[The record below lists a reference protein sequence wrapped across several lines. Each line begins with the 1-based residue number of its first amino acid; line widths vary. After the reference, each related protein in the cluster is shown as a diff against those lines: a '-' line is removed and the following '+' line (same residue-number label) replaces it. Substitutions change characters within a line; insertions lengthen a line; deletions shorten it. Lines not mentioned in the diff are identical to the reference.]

1 MSRAPHAW
9 EKSYP
14 DTLNWDAQIV
24 TGSIPALLEEAVAD
38 CPDRT
43 ILTFRAWSI
52 SYKDLRGE
60 AEAFASAL
68 LNEGLARD
76 QTVALFLPNT
86 PWHPVA
92 FFGALKSGARLA
104 HLSPLDAPREL
115 AHKLTDS
122 GARTIVTTNVGGML
136 AGAIK
141 LMEAG
146 LADRVIVGDDERFG
160 GDNPAREAI
169 PDRPDVIRFDAFYKD
184 RQAPAAWPAI
194 REDDIALLQYTGG
207 TTGPAKGAMLT
218 HANLTA
224 AVSSY
229 DAWFEALYGS
239 PDAGEKVLCVLPLF
253 HIYALTTILLLGVRR
268 RAEIVL
274 HMRFDANQV
283 LDDIESKRITT
294 FPGVPTMWIAL
305 ANHPELMKRDISSLK
320 RCSSGGAP
328 LPVEVGQR
336 FEGLTGQRLAG
347 GWGMTETSPAGTNLL
362 PFGEPKP
369 GSIGMPLPGVELQV
383 VSLDDPHK
391 VLPPGETGELRVR
404 GKNVTAGYW
413 NKPEENAKAFAD
425 GFFLTGDVG
434 YMAEDGYFYI
444 VDRKKD
450 MIISGG
456 FNVYPQMI
464 EQAIYEHPAVGEC
477 IVVGVADEYRGEAAK
492 AFVTLKPGASPFS
505 LEELLDFLKDR
516 LGRHELP
523 AGIEFMDELPR
534 TSVGKLSR
542 KELRDMEKAK
552 AAEARTRNTADHQG

>member
-1 MSRAPHAW
+1 MTAGRHAW
-9 EKSYP
+9 EDSYP
-14 DTLNWDAQIV
+14 DNMKWDTPII
-24 TGSIPALLEEAVAD
+24 TGSLPGLLDDAVAAG
-38 CPDRT
+38 PDRPV
-43 ILTFRAWSI
+43 LEFRGCSI
-52 SYKDLRGE
+52 SYAGLREE
-60 AEAFASAL
+60 AEAFAAAL
-68 LNEGLARD
+68 LAEGLAKD

-86 PWHPVA
+86 PYHPVA
-92 FFGALKSGARLA
+92 FFGALKAGARLA

-122 GARTIVTTNVGGML
+122 GARTIVTTNLGGML

-146 LADRVIVGDDERFG
+146 LADRVIVGNDSRFG

-169 PDRPDVIRFDAFYKD
+169 PERSEVIRLDVFCSD
-184 RQAPAAWPAI
+184 RTAPAAWPEI
-194 REDDIALLQYTGG
+194 DEDDIALLQYTGG

-224 AVSSY
+224 SVASY
-229 DAWFEALYGS
+229 DVWFEALYGNADS
-239 PDAGEKVLCVLPLF
+239 SEKVLCVLPLF
-253 HIYALTTILLLGVRR
+253 HIYALTTILLLGIRR
-268 RAEIVL
+268 RAQIVL
-274 HMRFDANQV
+274 HTRFDPSLV
-283 LDDIESKRITT
+283 LNDIQSKRITT

-305 ANHPELMKRDISSLK
+305 ASHPELMKTDLSSLK

-362 PFGEPKP
+362 PFGEAKP

-383 VSLDDPHK
+383 VDLDDPHK
-391 VLPPGETGELRVR
+391 LLATGEVGELRVR

-413 NKPEENAKAFAD
+413 NKPKENVAAFAD

-434 YMAEDGYFYI
+434 YMADDGYFYI

-464 EQAIYEHPAVGEC
+464 EQAIYEHPSVGEC
-477 IVVGVADEYRGEAAK
+477 IVLGIADEYRGEAAK
-492 AFVTLKPGASPFS
+492 AFVTLKPGASPFT
-505 LEELLDFLKDR
+505 LEELVTFLEDR

-523 AGIEFMDELPR
+523 AALEFKDELPK

-542 KELRDMEKAK
+542 KELRDMEKNK
-552 AAEARTRNTADHQG
+552 SAAAQTPNQA

>member
-1 MSRAPHAW
+1 MNARPFAW

-14 DTLNWDAQIV
+14 PGLSWDHPIA
-24 TGSIPALLEEAVAD
+24 TGPVPNLLGEAAADSAERPVLHFRDWAISYSGLRDEASAFAAALLQANFAQ
-38 CPDRT
+38 DRT
-43 ILTFRAWSI
+43 I
-52 SYKDLRGE
+52 
-60 AEAFASAL
+60 AL
-68 LNEGLARD
+68 Y
-76 QTVALFLPNT
+76 LPNT

-92 FFGALKSGARLA
+92 FFGALKAGARIA

-115 AHKLTDS
+115 AYKLGDS

-141 LMEAG
+141 LMDAG
-146 LADRVIVGDDERFG
+146 LVDRVIVGDDARFG

-169 PDRPDVIRFDAFYKD
+169 PERDDVIVFDRFCDGA
-184 RQAPAAWPAI
+184 AEPASWPVI
-194 REDDIALLQYTGG
+194 GESDVALLQYTGG
-207 TTGPAKGAMLT
+207 TTGISKAAMLT

-229 DAWFEALYGS
+229 DAWFEALYGD
-239 PDAGEKVLCVLPLF
+239 PDGAEKILCVLPLF
-253 HIYALTTILLLGVRR
+253 HIYALTTILLLGIRR
-268 RAEIVL
+268 RAELVL
-274 HMRFDANQV
+274 HMRFDADRV
-283 LDDIESKRITT
+283 LDDIETEGITV

-305 ANHPELMKRDISSLK
+305 ANHPDLMKRDIFSLK

-336 FEGLTGQRLAG
+336 FEKLTGQRLAG

-369 GSIGMPLPGVELQV
+369 GSIGMPLPGIELQV
-383 VSLDDPHK
+383 VSLDDPSE
-391 VLPPGETGELRVR
+391 VLGPGETGELRVR
-404 GKNVTAGYW
+404 GKNVTPGYW
-413 NKPEENAKAFAD
+413 NRPEETAAAFAD
-425 GFFLTGDVG
+425 GYLLTGDVG

-456 FNVYPQMI
+456 FNIYPQMI

-477 IVVGVADEYRGEAAK
+477 IVIGVPDMYRGEAAK
-492 AFVTLKPGASPFS
+492 AFVALKTGAERFTLD
-505 LEELLDFLKDR
+505 ELLAFLADR

-523 AGIEFMDELPR
+523 AALEFRDALPK

-542 KELRDMEKAK
+542 KELREEERQKA
-552 AAEARTRNTADHQG
+552 ETAKYGQAINA

>member
-1 MSRAPHAW
+1 MNARPFAW

-14 DTLNWDAQIV
+14 PGLDWGHPIE
-24 TGSIPALLEEAVAD
+24 TGPVPVLLEEAAAEA
-38 CPDRT
+38 PDRPAVH
-43 ILTFRAWSI
+43 FRDWST
-52 SYKDLRGE
+52 SYAQLRDE
-60 AEAFASAL
+60 ASAFAAAL
-68 LNEGLARD
+68 LDADLALE
-76 QTVALFLPNT
+76 QSIALYLPNT
-86 PWHPVA
+86 PWHPIA
-92 FFGALKSGARLA
+92 FFGGLKAGARLV

-115 AHKLTDS
+115 ACKIKDS

-146 LADRVIVGDDERFG
+146 LADRVIVGDDARFG
-160 GDNPAREAI
+160 GDNPAREPI
-169 PDRPDVIRFDAFYKD
+169 LVRDDVVSLARFCNDVSP
-184 RQAPAAWPAI
+184 PAAWPRI
-194 REDDIALLQYTGG
+194 DEDDVALLQYTGG
-207 TTGPAKGAMLT
+207 TTGVSKAAMLT

-229 DAWFEALYGS
+229 DAWFENLYGD
-239 PDAGEKVLCVLPLF
+239 PDGTEKILCVLPLF
-253 HIYALTTILLLGVRR
+253 HIYALTTILLLGIRR
-268 RAEIVL
+268 RSELVL
-274 HMRFDANQV
+274 HMRFDAERI
-283 LDDIESKRITT
+283 LDDIEGRQITT

-336 FEGLTGQRLAG
+336 FEKLTGQRLAG

-362 PFGEPKP
+362 PFGEAKP

-383 VSLDDPHK
+383 VALDDPHC
-391 VLPPGETGELRVR
+391 VLGPGETGELRVR
-404 GKNVTAGYW
+404 GRNVTPGYW
-413 NKPEENAKAFAD
+413 NRPEETAASFAD
-425 GFFLTGDVG
+425 GYLLTGDVG

-456 FNVYPQMI
+456 FNIYPQMI

-477 IVVGVADEYRGEAAK
+477 IVIGVPDPYRGEAAK
-492 AFVTLKPGASPFS
+492 AFVVLKQGAEPFTH
-505 LEELLDFLKDR
+505 EDLLTFLADR

-523 AGIEFMDELPR
+523 AALEFRDVLPK

-542 KELRDMEKAK
+542 KELREEERQSAG
-552 AAEARTRNTADHQG
+552 AARATG

>member
-1 MSRAPHAW
+1 MTAGRHAW
-9 EKSYP
+9 EASYP
-14 DTLNWDAQIV
+14 DNMKWDAPIR
-24 TGSIPALLEEAVAD
+24 TGSLPDLLDAAVAECPERSLLE
-38 CPDRT
+38 
-43 ILTFRAWSI
+43 FRGWSM
-52 SYKDLRGE
+52 SYRQLRDE
-60 AEAFASAL
+60 AEAFAAAL
-68 LNEGLARD
+68 LTAGLAKD

-86 PWHPVA
+86 PWHPVG
-92 FFGALKSGARLA
+92 FFGTLKAGARLA

-122 GARTIVTTNVGGML
+122 GARTIVTTNIGGML

-146 LADRVIVGDDERFG
+146 LADRVI
-160 GDNPAREAI
+160 
-169 PDRPDVIRFDAFYKD
+169 DAFCKGGTP
-184 RQAPAAWPAI
+184 PAAWPEIA
-194 REDDIALLQYTGG
+194 EGDVALLQYTGG

-229 DAWFEALYGS
+229 DIWFEALYGD
-239 PDAGEKVLCVLPLF
+239 PEEGEKVLCVLPLF
-253 HIYALTTILLLGVRR
+253 HIYALTTILLLGIRR

-274 HMRFDANQV
+274 HMRFDATQV
-283 LDDIESKRITT
+283 LHDIQAKKITT

-305 ANHPELMKRDISSLK
+305 ANHPELMKTDLSSLI

-347 GWGMTETSPAGTNLL
+347 GWGMTETAPAGTNLL
-362 PFGEPKP
+362 PFGEAKP

-383 VSLDDPHK
+383 VDLDDPHR
-391 VLPPGETGELRVR
+391 VLPVGEVGELRVR

-413 NKPEENAKAFAD
+413 NKPEENATAFAD

-434 YMAEDGYFYI
+434 YMAADGYFYI

-450 MIISGG
+450 MILSGG

-477 IVVGVADEYRGEAAK
+477 IVLGVPDEYRGEAAK
-492 AFVTLKPGASPFS
+492 AFVKLKSGAETFS
-505 LEELLDFLKDR
+505 LEELLTFLQDR

-523 AGIEFMDELPR
+523 AALEFRDELPK

-542 KELRDMEKAK
+542 KELRDLEREKSTTGQQ
-552 AAEARTRNTADHQG
+552 AATT

>member
-1 MSRAPHAW
+1 MTTSRHAW

-14 DTLNWDAQIV
+14 DNMKWDSPIV
-24 TGSIPALLEEAVAD
+24 TGTLPALLDEAVAD
-38 CPDRT
+38 CPDQT
-43 ILTFRAWSI
+43 VLEFRDWSV
-52 SYKDLRGE
+52 SYAGLRDE

-68 LNEGLARD
+68 LAADLAKD

-86 PWHPVA
+86 PYHPVA
-92 FFGALKSGARLA
+92 FFGALKAGARLA

-122 GARTIVTTNVGGML
+122 GARTIVTTNLAGML
-136 AGAIK
+136 EGAIK

-146 LADRVIVGDDERFG
+146 LADRVIVGDDVRFG
-160 GDNPAREAI
+160 GDVPAREAI
-169 PDRPDVIRFDAFYKD
+169 PEREDVIRLDAFCAD
-184 RQAPAAWPAI
+184 AAAPSVWPEI
-194 REDDIALLQYTGG
+194 HEGDIALLQYTGG

-218 HANLTA
+218 HTNLTA
-224 AVSSY
+224 SVASY
-229 DAWFEALYGS
+229 DVWFEALYGS
-239 PDAGEKVLCVLPLF
+239 AGSREKVLCVLPLF
-253 HIYALTTILLLGVRR
+253 HIYALTTILLLAIKRR
-268 RAEIVL
+268 GEIVL
-274 HMRFDANQV
+274 HTRFDPTKV
-283 LDDIESKRITT
+283 LSDIQSKRITT

-305 ANHPELMKRDISSLK
+305 ANHPELMKTDLSSLK

-369 GSIGMPLPGVELQV
+369 GSIGMPLPGVEMQV
-383 VSLDDPHK
+383 VSLDDPHQ
-391 VLPPGETGELRVR
+391 VLAIGEVGELRVR

-413 NKPEENAKAFAD
+413 NKPEENAAAFAD

-434 YMAEDGYFYI
+434 YMADDGYFYI

-450 MIISGG
+450 MILSGG

-464 EQAIYEHPAVGEC
+464 EQAIYEHPSVGEC

-492 AFVTLKPGASPFS
+492 AFVTLKPGSKPFT
-505 LEELLDFLKDR
+505 LEELVAFLEVR
-516 LGRHELP
+516 IGRHELP
-523 AGIEFMDELPR
+523 AALEFRDELPK

-542 KELRDMEKAK
+542 KELRDMEKNNSS
-552 AAEARTRNTADHQG
+552 AA

>member
-1 MSRAPHAW
+1 MTSGRHAW

-14 DTLNWDAQIV
+14 DNMKWDSPIMTGTL
-24 TGSIPALLEEAVAD
+24 PALLDEAVAD
-38 CPDRT
+38 CPDQT
-43 ILTFRAWSI
+43 VLEFRDWSI
-52 SYKDLRGE
+52 SYAGLRDE
-60 AEAFASAL
+60 AELFAAAL
-68 LNEGLARD
+68 MAAGLAKD

-86 PWHPVA
+86 PYHPIA
-92 FFGALKSGARLA
+92 FFGALKAGARLA
-104 HLSPLDAPREL
+104 HMSPLDAPREL

-122 GARTIVTTNVGGML
+122 GARTIVTTNLAGML
-136 AGAIK
+136 EGAIK

-146 LADRVIVGDDERFG
+146 LADRVIVGDDARFG
-160 GDNPAREAI
+160 GDIPTREAI
-169 PDRPDVIRFDAFYKD
+169 PERDDVIRLDAFCAGAA
-184 RQAPAAWPAI
+184 APSAWPEI
-194 REDDIALLQYTGG
+194 HEGDIALLQYTGG

-218 HANLTA
+218 HTNLTA
-224 AVSSY
+224 SVASY
-229 DAWFEALYGS
+229 DVWFEALYGS
-239 PDAGEKVLCVLPLF
+239 AGSREKVLCVLPLF
-253 HIYALTTILLLGVRR
+253 HIYALTTILLLCIKRR
-268 RAEIVL
+268 GQIVL
-274 HMRFDANQV
+274 HTRFDPTKV
-283 LDDIESKRITT
+283 LSDIQSKRITT

-305 ANHPELMKRDISSLK
+305 ANHPELMNTDLSSLK

-369 GSIGMPLPGVELQV
+369 GSIGMPLPGVELQI

-391 VLPPGETGELRVR
+391 VLPAGEVGELRIR

-413 NKPEENAKAFAD
+413 NKPEENEAAFAD

-450 MIISGG
+450 MILSGG

-464 EQAIYEHPAVGEC
+464 EQAIYEHPAVAEC
-477 IVVGVADEYRGEAAK
+477 IVLGVADEYRGEAAK
-492 AFVTLKPGASPFS
+492 AFVTLKSGAEPFT
-505 LEELLDFLKDR
+505 LEELVAFLEDR
-516 LGRHELP
+516 IGRDELP
-523 AGIEFMDELPR
+523 AALEFRDELPK

-542 KELRDMEKAK
+542 KELRDMEKSK
-552 AAEARTRNTADHQG
+552 PAAAQ

>member
-1 MSRAPHAW
+1 MTAGRHAW

-14 DTLNWDAQIV
+14 DNMKWDSPIV
-24 TGSIPALLEEAVAD
+24 TGSLPSLLDDAVAD
-38 CPDRT
+38 CPDQT
-43 ILTFRAWSI
+43 VLEFRGWSI
-52 SYKDLRGE
+52 SYAGLRDE
-60 AEAFASAL
+60 ANSFASAL
-68 LNEGLARD
+68 MAAGLAKD

-86 PWHPVA
+86 PYHPVA
-92 FFGALKSGARLA
+92 FFGTLKGGARLA

-122 GARTIVTTNVGGML
+122 GARTIVTTNLGGML

-146 LADRVIVGDDERFG
+146 LADRVIVGDDSRFG
-160 GDNPAREAI
+160 GDNPAREDI
-169 PDRPDVIRFDAFYKD
+169 PKRDDVIRLDVFCSD
-184 RQAPAAWPAI
+184 RVAPSAWPEI
-194 REDDIALLQYTGG
+194 NEDDIALLQYTGG

-218 HANLTA
+218 HTNLTA
-224 AVSSY
+224 SVASY
-229 DAWFEALYGS
+229 DVWFEALYGGADS
-239 PDAGEKVLCVLPLF
+239 REKILCVLPLF
-253 HIYALTTILLLGVRR
+253 HIYALTTILLLGIKRR
-268 RAEIVL
+268 GEIVL
-274 HMRFDANQV
+274 HTRFDPSMV
-283 LDDIESKRITT
+283 LSDIQSKRITT

-305 ANHPELMKRDISSLK
+305 ASHPELMKTDLSSLK

-362 PFGEPKP
+362 PFGDAKP

-383 VSLDDPHK
+383 VSLDDPHQ
-391 VLPPGETGELRVR
+391 VLATGEVGELRVR

-413 NKPEENAKAFAD
+413 NKPKENAAAFAD

-464 EQAIYEHPAVGEC
+464 EQAIYEHPSVGEC
-477 IVVGVADEYRGEAAK
+477 IVLGIEDEYRGEAAK
-492 AFVTLKPGASPFS
+492 AFVTLKPGTSPFT
-505 LEELLDFLKDR
+505 LEELVTFLEDR
-516 LGRHELP
+516 IGRHELP
-523 AGIEFMDELPR
+523 AALEFKDELPK

-542 KELRDMEKAK
+542 KELRDMEKNK
-552 AAEARTRNTADHQG
+552 SAAAQTPNQA

>member
-1 MSRAPHAW
+1 MTSGRHAW

-14 DTLNWDAQIV
+14 DNMKWDSPIV
-24 TGSIPALLEEAVAD
+24 TGTLPALLDVAVAD
-38 CPDRT
+38 CPDQT
-43 ILTFRAWSI
+43 VLEFRDWSI
-52 SYKDLRGE
+52 SYAGLRDE
-60 AEAFASAL
+60 AELFAAAL
-68 LNEGLARD
+68 MAAGLAKD

-86 PWHPVA
+86 PYHPIA
-92 FFGALKSGARLA
+92 FFGALKAGARLA
-104 HLSPLDAPREL
+104 HMSPLDAPREL

-122 GARTIVTTNVGGML
+122 GARTIVTTNLAGML
-136 AGAIK
+136 EGAIK

-146 LADRVIVGDDERFG
+146 LADRVIVGDDSRFG
-160 GDNPAREAI
+160 GDIPTREAI
-169 PDRPDVIRFDAFYKD
+169 PERDDVIRLDAFCAGAA
-184 RQAPAAWPAI
+184 APSAWPEI
-194 REDDIALLQYTGG
+194 HEGDIALLQYTGG

-218 HANLTA
+218 HTNLTA
-224 AVSSY
+224 SVASY
-229 DAWFEALYGS
+229 DVWFEALYGS
-239 PDAGEKVLCVLPLF
+239 AGSREKVLCVLPLF
-253 HIYALTTILLLGVRR
+253 HIYALTTILLLCIKRR
-268 RAEIVL
+268 GQIVL
-274 HMRFDANQV
+274 HTRFDPTKV
-283 LDDIESKRITT
+283 LSDIQSKRITT

-305 ANHPELMKRDISSLK
+305 ANHPELMNTDLSSLK

-369 GSIGMPLPGVELQV
+369 GSIGMPLPGVELQI

-391 VLPPGETGELRVR
+391 VLPAGEVGELRIR

-413 NKPEENAKAFAD
+413 NKPEENEAAFAD

-450 MIISGG
+450 MILSGG

-464 EQAIYEHPAVGEC
+464 EQAIYEHPAVAEC
-477 IVVGVADEYRGEAAK
+477 IVLGVADEYRGEAAK
-492 AFVTLKPGASPFS
+492 AFVTLKSGAEPFT
-505 LEELLDFLKDR
+505 LEELVAFLEDR
-516 LGRHELP
+516 IGRHELP
-523 AGIEFMDELPR
+523 AALEFRDELPK

-542 KELRDMEKAK
+542 KELRDMEKSK
-552 AAEARTRNTADHQG
+552 PAAAQ

>member
-1 MSRAPHAW
+1 MTSGRHAW

-14 DTLNWDAQIV
+14 DNMKWDSPIMTGTL
-24 TGSIPALLEEAVAD
+24 PALLDEAVAD
-38 CPDRT
+38 CPDQT
-43 ILTFRAWSI
+43 VLEFRDWSI
-52 SYKDLRGE
+52 SYAGLRDE
-60 AEAFASAL
+60 AELFAAAL
-68 LNEGLARD
+68 MAAGLAKD

-86 PWHPVA
+86 PYHPIA
-92 FFGALKSGARLA
+92 FFGALKAGARLA
-104 HLSPLDAPREL
+104 HMSPLDAPREL

-122 GARTIVTTNVGGML
+122 GARTIVTTNLAGML
-136 AGAIK
+136 EGAIK

-146 LADRVIVGDDERFG
+146 LADRVIVGDDARFG
-160 GDNPAREAI
+160 GDIPTREAI
-169 PDRPDVIRFDAFYKD
+169 PERDDVIRLDAFCAGAA
-184 RQAPAAWPAI
+184 APSAWPEI
-194 REDDIALLQYTGG
+194 HEGDIALLQYTGG

-218 HANLTA
+218 HTNLTA
-224 AVSSY
+224 SVASY
-229 DAWFEALYGS
+229 DVWFEALYGS
-239 PDAGEKVLCVLPLF
+239 AGSREKVLCVLPLF
-253 HIYALTTILLLGVRR
+253 HIYALTTILLLCIKRR
-268 RAEIVL
+268 GQIVL
-274 HMRFDANQV
+274 HTRFDPTKV
-283 LDDIESKRITT
+283 LSDIQSKRITT

-305 ANHPELMKRDISSLK
+305 ANHPELMNTDLSSLK

-369 GSIGMPLPGVELQV
+369 GSIGMPLPGVELQI

-391 VLPPGETGELRVR
+391 VLPAGEVGELRIR

-413 NKPEENAKAFAD
+413 NKPEENEAAFAD

-450 MIISGG
+450 MILSGG

-464 EQAIYEHPAVGEC
+464 EQAIYEHPAVAEC
-477 IVVGVADEYRGEAAK
+477 IVLGVADEYRGEAAK
-492 AFVTLKPGASPFS
+492 AFVTLKSGAEPFT
-505 LEELLDFLKDR
+505 LEELVAFLEDR
-516 LGRHELP
+516 IGRHELP
-523 AGIEFMDELPR
+523 AALEFRDELPK

-542 KELRDMEKAK
+542 KELRDMEKSK
-552 AAEARTRNTADHQG
+552 PAAAQ

>member
-1 MSRAPHAW
+1 MNRAAYAW

-14 DTLNWDAQIV
+14 ENLRWDAPIV
-24 TGSIPALLEEAVAD
+24 TGSLSALLDDAAAE

-43 ILTFRAWSI
+43 VIDFRGWSI
-52 SYKDLRGE
+52 TYADLRNE
-60 AEAFASAL
+60 VDSFAAAL
-68 LNEGLARD
+68 LAAGLAKDR
-76 QTVALFLPNT
+76 TVALYLPNT
-86 PWHPVA
+86 PWHPIA
-92 FFGALKSGARLA
+92 LFGTLKAGARLA

-122 GARTIVTTNVGGML
+122 GARTIVTTNIGGML

-146 LADRVIVGDDERFG
+146 LADRVIVGDDARFG
-160 GDNPAREAI
+160 GDTPAREAI
-169 PDRPDVIRFDAFYKD
+169 PERKDVISFEEFCENRS
-184 RQAPAAWPAI
+184 APAAWPQI
-194 REDDIALLQYTGG
+194 QIHEDDIALLQYTGG
-207 TTGPAKGAMLT
+207 TTGLPRGAMLT

-239 PDAGEKVLCVLPLF
+239 PDKGEKILCVLPLF
-253 HIYALTTILLLGVRR
+253 HIYALTTILLLGIRR

-274 HMRFDANQV
+274 HMRFDPGKV
-283 LDDIESKRITT
+283 LDDIQSKRITT

-305 ANHPELMKRDISSLK
+305 ANHPDLMKRDLSSLK

-336 FEGLTGQRLAG
+336 FENLTGQRLAG

-362 PFGEPKP
+362 PFGESKP

-383 VSLDDPHK
+383 VALDDPHK
-391 VLPPGETGELRVR
+391 VLPAGETGELRVR

-413 NKPEENAKAFAD
+413 NQPKENAAAFAD
-425 GFFLTGDVG
+425 GYFLTGDVG

-464 EQAIYEHPAVGEC
+464 EQAIYDHPGVAEC
-477 IVVGVADEYRGEAAK
+477 IVLGIQDEYRGEAAK
-492 AFVTLKPGASPFS
+492 AFVTLKSGARAFT
-505 LEELLDFLKDR
+505 LDELVTFLASR

-523 AGIEFMDELPR
+523 AALEFRDDLPR

-542 KELRDMEKAK
+542 KELRDEEKRN
-552 AAEARTRNTADHQG
+552 AAATQRTPAHQQ

>member
-1 MSRAPHAW
+1 MTARPHAW
-9 EKSYP
+9 EASYP
-14 DTLNWDAQIV
+14 DNMKWDAPIV
-24 TGSIPALLEEAVAD
+24 TGSLPALLDDAVAE
-38 CPDRT
+38 CPERAL
-43 ILTFRAWSI
+43 IEFRGWTM
-52 SYKDLRGE
+52 SYADLRDE
-60 AEAFASAL
+60 AQAFAAAL
-68 LNEGLARD
+68 LTADLAKD

-92 FFGALKSGARLA
+92 FFGTLKAGARLA

-122 GARTIVTTNVGGML
+122 GARTIVTTNIGGML

-146 LADRVIVGDDERFG
+146 LADRVIVGDDTRFG

-169 PDRPDVIRFDAFYKD
+169 PERDDVIRFDRFCETGTPPD
-184 RQAPAAWPAI
+184 AWPEI
-194 REDDIALLQYTGG
+194 GEDDIALLQYTGG

-229 DAWFEALYGS
+229 DIWFEALYGD
-239 PDAGEKVLCVLPLF
+239 PEEGEKVLCVLPLF
-253 HIYALTTILLLGVRR
+253 HIYALTTILLLGIRR

-274 HMRFDANQV
+274 HMRFDASQV
-283 LDDIESKRITT
+283 LNDIQAKRITT

-305 ANHPELMKRDISSLK
+305 ANHPELMKTDLSSLI

-347 GWGMTETSPAGTNLL
+347 GWGMTETAPAGTNLL
-362 PFGEPKP
+362 PFGEAKP

-383 VSLDDPHK
+383 VDLDDPHRI
-391 VLPPGETGELRVR
+391 LPVGEVGELRVR
-404 GKNVTAGYW
+404 GRNVTAGYW
-413 NKPEENAKAFAD
+413 NKPQENAVAFAD

-434 YMAEDGYFYI
+434 YMADDGYFYI

-464 EQAIYEHPAVGEC
+464 EQAIYEHPAVAEC
-477 IVVGVADEYRGEAAK
+477 IVLGIEDEYRGEAAK
-492 AFVTLKPGASPFS
+492 AFVTLKSGAAPFT
-505 LEELLDFLKDR
+505 LEELVSFLEDR

-523 AGIEFMDELPR
+523 AALEFRDELPK

-542 KELRDMEKAK
+542 KELRDMEKSRS
-552 AAEARTRNTADHQG
+552 AAGQTPNTPDPKE

>member
-1 MSRAPHAW
+1 MTASRHAW
-9 EKSYP
+9 EHSYP
-14 DTLNWDAQIV
+14 EKLRWDAPIV
-24 TGSIPALLEEAVAD
+24 TGNLPALLDDAVTD
-38 CPDRT
+38 CADRT
-43 ILTFRAWSI
+43 VLEFRGWSI
-52 SYKDLRGE
+52 SYAGLRDE
-60 AEAFASAL
+60 AETFAAAL
-68 LNEGLARD
+68 LADGLAKD

-92 FFGALKSGARLA
+92 FFGTLKAGARLA

-122 GARTIVTTNVGGML
+122 GARTIVTTNLGGML

-146 LADRVIVGDDERFG
+146 LADRIIVGDDGRFG
-160 GDNPAREAI
+160 ADNPAREAI
-169 PDRPDVIRFDAFYKD
+169 PEREDVIRFDLFCAN
-184 RQAPAAWPAI
+184 RTAPAAWPVI
-194 REDDIALLQYTGG
+194 NEEDIALLQYTGG

-224 AVSSY
+224 AVASY
-229 DAWFEALYGS
+229 DAWFEALYG
-239 PDAGEKVLCVLPLF
+239 DAGPSEKVLCVLPLF
-253 HIYALTTILLLGVRR
+253 HIYALTTILLLGIKR

-274 HMRFDANQV
+274 HMRFDPSQV
-283 LDDIESKRITT
+283 LDDIQAKQITT

-305 ANHPELMKRDISSLK
+305 ANHPELMKTNLSSLK

-362 PFGEPKP
+362 PFGEAKP

-383 VSLDDPHK
+383 VSLDDPHL
-391 VLPPGETGELRVR
+391 VLAAGEVGELRVR

-413 NKPEENAKAFAD
+413 NKPQENAVAFAD
-425 GFFLTGDVG
+425 GYFLTGDVG
-434 YMAEDGYFYI
+434 YMAADGYFYI

-464 EQAIYEHPAVGEC
+464 EQAIYEHPDVAEC
-477 IVVGVADEYRGEAAK
+477 IVLGIQDEYRGEAAK
-492 AFVTLKPGASPFS
+492 AFVTLKTGAEPFT
-505 LEELLDFLKDR
+505 LEALVTFLEDR
-516 LGRHELP
+516 IGRHELP
-523 AGIEFMDELPR
+523 AALEFRDELPK

-542 KELRDMEKAK
+542 KELRDVEQSK
-552 AAEARTRNTADHQG
+552 AAAAQTTNTADHKE

>member
-1 MSRAPHAW
+1 MTAFRRAW

-14 DTLNWDAQIV
+14 DNMKWDTPIV
-24 TGSIPALLEEAVAD
+24 TGSLPGLLDDAVAA

-43 ILTFRAWSI
+43 VIDFRGWSI
-52 SYKDLRGE
+52 SYAGLRDE

-68 LNEGLARD
+68 LATGLAKD
-76 QTVALFLPNT
+76 QTIAIFLPNT
-86 PWHPVA
+86 PYHPVS
-92 FFGALKSGARLA
+92 FFGTLKAGARLA

-122 GARTIVTTNVGGML
+122 GARTIVTTNLGGML
-136 AGAIK
+136 AAAIK

-146 LADRVIVGDDERFG
+146 LADRVIVGDDARFG
-160 GDNPAREAI
+160 GENPAREDI
-169 PDRPDVIRFDAFYKD
+169 PEREDVIKLDQFCANVT
-184 RQAPAAWPAI
+184 APVAWPVI
-194 REDDIALLQYTGG
+194 DENDIALLQYTGG

-224 AVSSY
+224 SVASY
-229 DAWFEALYGS
+229 DIWFEALYG
-239 PDAGEKVLCVLPLF
+239 DAGPNEKVLCVLPLF
-253 HIYALTTILLLGVRR
+253 HIYALTTILLLGIKRHGQ
-268 RAEIVL
+268 IVL
-274 HMRFDANQV
+274 HMRFDPSQV
-283 LDDIESKRITT
+283 LDDIQAKRITT

-305 ANHPELMKRDISSLK
+305 ANHPDLMKTDLSSLI

-336 FEGLTGQRLAG
+336 FEQLTGQRLAG

-362 PFGEPKP
+362 PFGEAKP

-383 VSLDDPHK
+383 VSLDEPHH
-391 VLPPGETGELRVR
+391 VLTTGEIGELRVR

-413 NKPEENAKAFAD
+413 NKPQENAVAFAD
-425 GFFLTGDVG
+425 GYFLTGDVG

-464 EQAIYEHPAVGEC
+464 EQAIYEHPAVAEC
-477 IVVGVADEYRGEAAK
+477 IVLGIQDEYRGEAAK
-492 AFVTLKPGASPFS
+492 AFVTLKPDAAAFTLDELVAF
-505 LEELLDFLKDR
+505 LEDR
-516 LGRHELP
+516 IGRHELP
-523 AGIEFMDELPR
+523 AALEFRAELPR

-542 KELRDMEKAK
+542 KELRDAEKSEITAP
-552 AAEARTRNTADHQG
+552 EAT

>member
-1 MSRAPHAW
+1 MTAGRHAW
-9 EKSYP
+9 ERSYP
-14 DTLNWDAQIV
+14 ETLKWDQPIA
-24 TGSIPALLEEAVAD
+24 TGSIPDLLAAAAAA
-38 CPDRT
+38 CPGRT
-43 ILTFRAWSI
+43 VLDFREWSI
-52 SYKDLRGE
+52 SYAGLE
-60 AEAFASAL
+60 NEVEAFAAAL
-68 LNEGLARD
+68 LAAGLAKD
-76 QTVALFLPNT
+76 QTIALYLPNT

-92 FFGALKSGARLA
+92 FFGGLKAGARLA

-122 GARTIVTTNVGGML
+122 GARTIVTTNFGGML
-136 AGAIK
+136 QGAIK

-146 LADRVIVGDDERFG
+146 LADRVLVGDDARFG
-160 GDNPAREAI
+160 GDNPAREDI
-169 PDRPDVIRFDAFYKD
+169 PERDDVIRLD
-184 RQAPAAWPAI
+184 RFCADTALPSAWPQVS
-194 REDDIALLQYTGG
+194 EDDIALLQYTGG

-218 HANLTA
+218 HANLSA

-229 DAWFEALYGS
+229 DAWFDALYGA
-239 PDAGEKVLCVLPLF
+239 PDAGEKILCVLPLF
-253 HIYALTTILLLGVRR
+253 HIYALTTILLLGVKR

-274 HMRFDANQV
+274 HMRFLPDQV
-283 LDDIESKRITT
+283 LDDIETKRITT

-305 ANHPELMKRDISSLK
+305 ANHPELMQRDISSLK

-362 PFGEPKP
+362 PFGEAKP

-383 VSLDDPHK
+383 VSLDDPHQ
-391 VLPPGETGELRVR
+391 VLAPGEIGELRVR

-413 NKPEENAKAFAD
+413 NKPKENAAAFAD

-464 EQAIYEHPAVGEC
+464 EQAIYEHPAVAEC
-477 IVVGVADEYRGEAAK
+477 IVVGLPDEYRGEAAK
-492 AFVTLKPGASPFS
+492 AFVALKPAAAPFT
-505 LEELLDFLKDR
+505 LDELLAFLDDR
-516 LGRHELP
+516 IGRHEMPVAVEFRDSLP
-523 AGIEFMDELPR
+523 K

-542 KELRDMEKAK
+542 KELRDEERNKAG
-552 AAEARTRNTADHQG
+552 ASAPGSTSMNA

>member
-1 MSRAPHAW
+1 MTASQHAW
-9 EKSYP
+9 ETSYP
-14 DTLNWDAQIV
+14 DNLRWGTPIA
-24 TGSIPALLEEAVAD
+24 TGRIPDLLEDAVAE
-38 CPDRT
+38 CPERT
-43 ILTFRAWSI
+43 VLEFRGWSI
-52 SYKDLRGE
+52 SYAGLRDE
-60 AEAFASAL
+60 AEAFAAAL
-68 LNEGLARD
+68 LEAGLAKD
-76 QTVALFLPNT
+76 QTVALYLPNT
-86 PWHPVA
+86 PYHPVA
-92 FFGALKSGARLA
+92 FFGTLKAGARLA

-122 GARTIVTTNVGGML
+122 GARTIVTTNIGGML

-146 LADRVIVGDDERFG
+146 LADRVIVGDDVRFG
-160 GDNPAREAI
+160 GENPAREVI
-169 PDRPDVIRFDAFYKD
+169 PEREDVIRLDQFCAN
-184 RQAPAAWPAI
+184 RTAPAAWPEI
-194 REDDIALLQYTGG
+194 DEEDIALLQYTGG

-229 DAWFEALYGS
+229 DAWFEALYG
-239 PDAGEKVLCVLPLF
+239 DAGESEKVLCVLPLF
-253 HIYALTTILLLGVRR
+253 HIYALTTILLLGIRR

-274 HMRFDANQV
+274 HMRFDSGQV
-283 LDDIESKRITT
+283 LNDIQSKRITT

-305 ANHPELMKRDISSLK
+305 ANHPDLMKSDISSLK

-383 VSLDDPHK
+383 VSLDDPHQI
-391 VLPPGETGELRVR
+391 LATGEVGELRVR

-413 NKPEENAKAFAD
+413 NKPEENAVAFAD

-434 YMAEDGYFYI
+434 YMAPDGYFYI

-477 IVVGVADEYRGEAAK
+477 IVLGVQDQYRGEAAK
-492 AFVTLKPGASPFS
+492 AFVTLKPGAQPFT
-505 LEELLDFLKDR
+505 LEELVTFLEDR
-516 LGRHELP
+516 IGRHELP
-523 AGIEFMDELPR
+523 AALEFKDELPK

-542 KELRDMEKAK
+542 KELRDMENSKT
-552 AAEARTRNTADHQG
+552 AAV

>member
-1 MSRAPHAW
+1 MTAGRHAW
-9 EKSYP
+9 EASYP
-14 DTLNWDAQIV
+14 DNMRWDAPIV
-24 TGSIPALLEEAVAD
+24 TGSLPALLEAAVAD
-38 CPDRT
+38 CPERS
-43 ILTFRAWSI
+43 LLEFRGWSM
-52 SYKDLRGE
+52 SYSQLRDE
-60 AEAFASAL
+60 AEAFAAAL
-68 LNEGLARD
+68 LTAGLAKD

-92 FFGALKSGARLA
+92 FFGTLKSGARLA

-122 GARTIVTTNVGGML
+122 GARTIVTTNIGGML

-146 LADRVIVGDDERFG
+146 LADRVIVGDDSRFG
-160 GDNPAREAI
+160 GDNPARETI
-169 PDRPDVIRFDAFYKD
+169 PERSDVIRFDAFCASGT
-184 RQAPAAWPAI
+184 APGTWPAI
-194 REDDIALLQYTGG
+194 SEDDIALLQYTGG

-229 DAWFEALYGS
+229 DIWFEALYGD
-239 PDAGEKVLCVLPLF
+239 PEEGEKVLCVLPLF
-253 HIYALTTILLLGVRR
+253 HIYALTTILLLGIRR
-268 RAEIVL
+268 RAEMVL
-274 HMRFDANQV
+274 HMRFDAAQV
-283 LDDIESKRITT
+283 LNDIQAKRITT

-305 ANHPELMKRDISSLK
+305 ANHPDLMKTDLSSLV

-362 PFGEPKP
+362 PFGEAKP

-383 VSLDDPHK
+383 VDLDDPHRI
-391 VLPPGETGELRVR
+391 LPVGEVGELRVR

-413 NKPEENAKAFAD
+413 NKPEENTVAFAD

-434 YMAEDGYFYI
+434 YMAPDGYFYI

-477 IVVGVADEYRGEAAK
+477 IVLGIADEYRGEAAK
-492 AFVTLKPGASPFS
+492 AFVTLKPGAEPFS
-505 LEELLDFLKDR
+505 LEELVTFLQDR

-523 AGIEFMDELPR
+523 AALEFRDELPR

-542 KELRDMEKAK
+542 KELRDLEREKVTAGQADK
-552 AAEARTRNTADHQG
+552 PSDTRK

>member
-1 MSRAPHAW
+1 MTAGRHAW

-14 DTLNWDAQIV
+14 DNMRWDSPIV
-24 TGSIPALLEEAVAD
+24 TATLPALLDEAVAD
-38 CPDRT
+38 CPDQT
-43 ILTFRAWSI
+43 VLGFRDWSM
-52 SYKDLRGE
+52 SYAGLRDE

-68 LNEGLARD
+68 MAAGLAKD

-86 PWHPVA
+86 PYHPIT
-92 FFGALKSGARLA
+92 FFGALKAGARLA
-104 HLSPLDAPREL
+104 HMSPLDAPREL

-122 GARTIVTTNVGGML
+122 GARTIVTTNLAGML
-136 AGAIK
+136 EGAIK

-146 LADRVIVGDDERFG
+146 LADRVIVGDDARFG
-160 GDNPAREAI
+160 GDIPTREAI
-169 PDRPDVIRFDAFYKD
+169 PERDDVVRLDVFCADA
-184 RQAPAAWPAI
+184 QAPSAWPEI
-194 REDDIALLQYTGG
+194 DEGDIALLQYTGG

-218 HANLTA
+218 HTNLTA
-224 AVSSY
+224 AVASY
-229 DAWFEALYGS
+229 DVWFEALYGS
-239 PDAGEKVLCVLPLF
+239 AGPREKVLCVLPLF
-253 HIYALTTILLLGVRR
+253 HIYALTTVLLLCVKRR
-268 RAEIVL
+268 GEIVL
-274 HMRFDANQV
+274 HLRFDPTQV
-283 LDDIESKRITT
+283 LSDIQSKQITS

-305 ANHPELMKRDISSLK
+305 ANHPELMKTDLSSLK

-362 PFGEPKP
+362 PFGEAKP
-369 GSIGMPLPGVELQV
+369 GSIGMPLPGVELQI
-383 VSLDDPHK
+383 VSLEDPHQ
-391 VLPPGETGELRVR
+391 VLSAGEVGELRVR

-413 NKPEENAKAFAD
+413 NQPEENEAAFAD

-450 MIISGG
+450 MILSSG

-477 IVVGVADEYRGEAAK
+477 IVIGIADEYRGEAAK
-492 AFVTLKPGASPFS
+492 AFITLKPGAEPFT
-505 LEELLDFLKDR
+505 LEELVTFLEDR
-516 LGRHELP
+516 IGRHELP
-523 AGIEFMDELPR
+523 AALEFRDELPK

-542 KELRDMEKAK
+542 KELRDMEKGK
-552 AAEARTRNTADHQG
+552 LSAAE